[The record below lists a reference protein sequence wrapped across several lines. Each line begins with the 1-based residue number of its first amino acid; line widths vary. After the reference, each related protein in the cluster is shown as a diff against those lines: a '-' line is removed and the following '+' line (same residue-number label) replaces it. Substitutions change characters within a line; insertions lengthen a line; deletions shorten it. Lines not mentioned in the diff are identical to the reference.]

1 MRNEGLGSWP
11 ARRARKTPRRVAL
24 VHGGLSAARGGP
36 STDDGGPSTECGGR
50 SANAGGPST
59 EYGGRSANAG
69 GPSTEYRGRSTSTGD
84 LSTDYRTLHTRVTR
98 LAHAL
103 RTRGIR
109 RGDRVAYLGPNHP
122 AYLETLFAAGTLG
135 AVFVPL
141 NTRLAGPEIA
151 YQLTDSGAKAL
162 VHAPS
167 HAAVVAGLP
176 GHTDVRT
183 YIEVGTEYEQ
193 VLAAA
198 SEEPID
204 EPVGLDDTCI
214 IMYTSGTTGR
224 PKGAMLT
231 HGNLIWNAVNVLV
244 DTDLIADERALV
256 SAPLFHTAGL
266 NMLTLPVLLKGGTC
280 VLVESFD
287 PAATLDLIEQ
297 HRITFMFGVP
307 TMFEQVAR
315 HPRWADTD
323 LSSLRILTC
332 GGSPVPTP
340 LIAAYQERGLTFLQ
354 GYGMTEAA
362 PGTLFLDAEHAVSK
376 AGSAGVP
383 HFFSDVRVVRPDFT
397 PVDVGE
403 TGEIVVRGPHV
414 MPGYWGLPEETAA
427 SFTDGWFRSGDAAR
441 VDEDDYVY
449 IVDRMKDM
457 IISGGENVYPAE
469 IEDLLL
475 AHPDIDEC
483 AVIGVADDKWGE
495 VPRAVVVPREGAAL
509 DPDEVLASLAGRLA
523 KYKIP
528 KSLVVADELP
538 RTASGKLLKSRVRSR
553 YGNNPQAKDAT

>member
-11 ARRARKTPRRVAL
+11 ARRARKTPHRTAL
-24 VHGGLSAARGGP
+24 IHR
-36 STDDGGPSTECGGR
+36 DR
-50 SANAGGPST
+50 SVTYA
-59 EYGGRSANAG
+59 ELY
-69 GPSTEYRGRSTSTGD
+69 E
-84 LSTDYRTLHTRVTR
+84 RTTR

-103 RTRGIR
+103 RARGVR
-109 RGDRVAYLGPNHP
+109 PGDRIAYLGPNHP
-122 AYLETLFAAGTLG
+122 AFLETLFAAGTLG

-141 NTRLAGPEIA
+141 NIRLAEPEIA
-151 YQLTDSGAKAL
+151 YQLADSGAKAL

-167 HAAVVAGLP
+167 QAPPAAGPP
-176 GHTDVRT
+176 GSTEVRT
-183 YIEVGTEYEQ
+183 YVEVGAEYEEL
-193 VLAAA
+193 LAAA
-198 SEEPID
+198 SDEPID
-204 EPVGLDDTCI
+204 QPVRLDDTCI

-231 HGNLIWNAVNVLV
+231 HGNLVWNAFNVLV
-244 DTDLIADERALV
+244 DHDLTADERALV

-287 PAATLDLIEQ
+287 PDDTFDLIER

-307 TMFEQVAR
+307 AMFDQVAR
-315 HPRWADTD
+315 HPRWDGAD

-332 GGSPVPTP
+332 GGSPVLTP
-340 LIAAYQERGLTFLQ
+340 LIATYQERGLTFLQ

-362 PGTLFLDAEHAVSK
+362 PGTLFLDAEHAVGK

-383 HFFSDVRVVRPDFT
+383 HFFSDVRVVRPDLA

-414 MPGYWGLPEETAA
+414 MSGYWGLPKETEAVF
-427 SFTDGWFRSGDAAR
+427 SDGWFRSGDAAR
-441 VDEDDYVY
+441 VDDDGYVY
-449 IVDRMKDM
+449 IVDRIKDM
-457 IISGGENVYPAE
+457 IISGGENIYPAE
-469 IEDLLL
+469 IEDQLL
-475 AHPDIDEC
+475 AHPDIVEC
-483 AVIGVADDKWGE
+483 AVIGVPDDTWGE
-495 VPRAVVVPREGAAL
+495 VPRAVVVPREGATL
-509 DPDEVLASLAGRLA
+509 DPDEVIASLSGRLA

-528 KSLVVADELP
+528 KTVVIADALP

-553 YGNNPQAKDAT
+553 YGTTS

>member
-11 ARRARKTPRRVAL
+11 ARRARKTPHRTAL
-24 VHGGLSAARGGP
+24 VHG
-36 STDDGGPSTECGGR
+36 EQ
-50 SANAGGPST
+50 
-59 EYGGRSANAG
+59 
-69 GPSTEYRGRSTSTGD
+69 
-84 LSTDYRTLHTRVTR
+84 STDYRTLHTRTTR

-103 RTRGIR
+103 RARGVR
-109 RGDRVAYLGPNHP
+109 RGDRIAYLGPNHP
-122 AYLETLFAAGTLG
+122 SYLETLFAAGTLG

-151 YQLTDSGAKAL
+151 YQLADSGAKAL
-162 VHAPS
+162 VYGPS
-167 HAAVVAGLP
+167 HAGLVAGLP
-176 GHTDVRT
+176 GSTDVRM
-183 YIEVGTEYEQ
+183 YVEVGAEYEEA
-193 VLAAA
+193 LASS
-198 SEEPID
+198 SEEAID
-204 EPVGLDDTCI
+204 QPVTPDDTCI

-231 HGNLIWNAVNVLV
+231 HGNLTWNAINVLV

-266 NMLTLPVLLKGGTC
+266 NMLTLPVLLKGGSC
-280 VLVESFD
+280 VLVEAFD
-287 PAATLDLIEQ
+287 PAATFDLIAR

-315 HPRWADTD
+315 HPRWADAD

-332 GGSPVPTP
+332 GGSPVSTP

-354 GYGMTEAA
+354 GYGMTEAS
-362 PGTLFLDAEHAVSK
+362 PGTLFLDAEHALSK

-383 HFFSDVRVVRPDFT
+383 HFFSDVRVVRPDLT
-397 PVDVGE
+397 PADVGE
-403 TGEIVVRGPHV
+403 TGEVHVRGPHV

-427 SFTDGWFRSGDAAR
+427 SFADGWFRSGDAAR
-441 VDEDDYVY
+441 VDEDGYVH
-449 IVDRMKDM
+449 IVDRIKDM

-475 AHPDIDEC
+475 SHPDIVEC
-483 AVIGVADDKWGE
+483 AVIGVPDDKWGE
-495 VPRAVVVPREGAAL
+495 VPRAVVVPREGASL
-509 DPDEVLASLAGRLA
+509 DADEVLAALSGRLA

-528 KSLVVADELP
+528 KSVVIADELP
-538 RTASGKLLKSRVRSR
+538 RTASGKLLKSRVRTR
-553 YGNNPQAKDAT
+553 YGNSEGTS

>member
-11 ARRARKTPRRVAL
+11 ARRARKTPHRTAL
-24 VHGGLSAARGGP
+24 IHGDTTFTYAA
-36 STDDGGPSTECGGR
+36 
-50 SANAGGPST
+50 
-59 EYGGRSANAG
+59 
-69 GPSTEYRGRSTSTGD
+69 
-84 LSTDYRTLHTRVTR
+84 LHTRVTR

-103 RTRGIR
+103 RARGIR

-122 AYLETLFAAGTLG
+122 SYLETLFAAGTLG

-141 NTRLAGPEIA
+141 NTRLAGPEIG
-151 YQLTDSGAKAL
+151 YQLSDSGARAL
-162 VHAPS
+162 VYGPS
-167 HAAVVAGLP
+167 HAGLVAGLP
-176 GHTDVRT
+176 GSTDVRT
-183 YIEVGTEYEQ
+183 YVEVGAEYERL
-193 VLAAA
+193 LAESAQ
-198 SEEPID
+198 EPID
-204 EPVGLDDTCI
+204 EPVTADDTCI

-231 HGNLIWNAVNVLV
+231 HGNLTWNAINVLV

-280 VLVESFD
+280 VLVEAFE
-287 PAATLDLIEQ
+287 PNATFDLIEQ

-315 HPRWADTD
+315 HPRWADAD

-332 GGSPVPTP
+332 GGSPVSSP

-354 GYGMTEAA
+354 GYGMTEAS
-362 PGTLFLDAEHAVSK
+362 PGTLFLDAEHAIGKS
-376 AGSAGVP
+376 GSAGVP
-383 HFFSDVRVVRPDFT
+383 HFFSDVRVVRPDLA

-403 TGEIVVRGPHV
+403 TGEVVLRGPHV

-427 SFTDGWFRSGDAAR
+427 SFADGWFRSGDAAR
-441 VDEDDYVY
+441 VDEDGYVF
-449 IVDRMKDM
+449 IVDRIKDM
-457 IISGGENVYPAE
+457 IISGGENIYPAE

-475 AHPDIDEC
+475 GHPDIAEC
-483 AVIGVADDKWGE
+483 AVIGVPDDKWGE
-495 VPRAVVVPREGAAL
+495 VPRAVVVPREGSAP

-528 KSLVVADELP
+528 KSVVIADGLP
-538 RTASGKLLKSRVRSR
+538 RTASGKLLKSRVRKRFGS
-553 YGNNPQAKDAT
+553 NS

>member
-1 MRNEGLGSWP
+1 MRNEGIGSWP
-11 ARRARKTPRRVAL
+11 ARRARKTPHRTAL
-24 VHGGLSAARGGP
+24 IHGEH
-36 STDDGGPSTECGGR
+36 TVD
-50 SANAGGPST
+50 
-59 EYGGRSANAG
+59 YG
-69 GPSTEYRGRSTSTGD
+69 
-84 LSTDYRTLHTRVTR
+84 TLHARTTR

-103 RTRGIR
+103 RARGVR

-122 AYLETLFAAGTLG
+122 SYLETLFAAGTLG

-151 YQLTDSGAKAL
+151 YQLADSGAKAL
-162 VHAPS
+162 VHGPS
-167 HAAVVAGLP
+167 HTGLVAGLP
-176 GHTDVRT
+176 GGTDVRLHLET
-183 YIEVGTEYEQ
+183 GAEYEAA
-193 VLAAA
+193 LAGA
-198 SEEPID
+198 SAEPVD
-204 EPVGLDDTCI
+204 EPVGPDDTCI

-231 HGNLIWNAVNVLV
+231 HGNLTWNAVNVLV

-280 VLVESFD
+280 VLVEAFD
-287 PAATLDLIEQ
+287 PEATLEMIER

-307 TMFEQVAR
+307 TMFDQMAR
-315 HPRWADTD
+315 HPRWPDAD

-340 LIAAYQERGLTFLQ
+340 LIATYQERGLTFLQ

-362 PGTLFLDAEHAVSK
+362 PGTLFLDAEHAVGK

-383 HFFSDVRVVRPDFT
+383 HFFSDVRVVRPDLT
-397 PVDVGE
+397 PVGVGE
-403 TGEIVVRGPHV
+403 VGEVVVRGPHV

-427 SFTDGWFRSGDAAR
+427 SFADGWFRSGDAAQ
-441 VDEDDYVY
+441 VDQDGYVH
-449 IVDRMKDM
+449 IVDRLKDM

-469 IEDLLL
+469 IEDRLL
-475 AHPDIDEC
+475 AHPGIAEC
-483 AVIGVADDKWGE
+483 AVIGVPDDTWGE
-495 VPRAVVVPREGAAL
+495 VPRAVVVPREGAEL

-528 KSLVVADELP
+528 KSVVVADALP
-538 RTASGKLLKSRVRSR
+538 RTASGKLLKSRVRTR
-553 YGNNPQAKDAT
+553 YGNP

>member
-11 ARRARKTPRRVAL
+11 ARRARKTPHRTAL
-24 VHGGLSAARGGP
+24 IHGDTTFTYAA
-36 STDDGGPSTECGGR
+36 
-50 SANAGGPST
+50 
-59 EYGGRSANAG
+59 
-69 GPSTEYRGRSTSTGD
+69 
-84 LSTDYRTLHTRVTR
+84 LHTRVTR

-103 RTRGIR
+103 RARGIR

-122 AYLETLFAAGTLG
+122 SYLETLFAAGVLG

-141 NTRLAGPEIA
+141 NTRLAGPEIG
-151 YQLTDSGAKAL
+151 YQLSDSGARAL
-162 VHAPS
+162 VYGPS
-167 HAAVVAGLP
+167 HAGLVAGLP
-176 GHTDVRT
+176 GSTDVRT
-183 YIEVGTEYEQ
+183 YVEVGVEYEQ
-193 VLAAA
+193 LLAQSAA
-198 SEEPID
+198 EPID
-204 EPVGLDDTCI
+204 EPVIPDDTCI

-231 HGNLIWNAVNVLV
+231 HGNLTWNAINVLV
-244 DTDLIADERALV
+244 DTDLISDERALV

-280 VLVESFD
+280 VLVEAFD
-287 PAATLDLIEQ
+287 PGATFDLIER

-315 HPRWADTD
+315 HPRWADAD

-332 GGSPVPTP
+332 GGSPVSSP

-354 GYGMTEAA
+354 GYGMTEAS
-362 PGTLFLDAEHAVSK
+362 PGTLFLDAEHATSK

-383 HFFSDVRVVRPDFT
+383 HFFSDVRVVRPDLA

-403 TGEIVVRGPHV
+403 TGEVVLRGPHV

-427 SFTDGWFRSGDAAR
+427 SFADGWFRSGDAAR
-441 VDEDDYVY
+441 VDEDGYVF
-449 IVDRMKDM
+449 IVDRIKDM
-457 IISGGENVYPAE
+457 IISGGENIYPAE

-475 AHPDIDEC
+475 GHPDIAEC
-483 AVIGVADDKWGE
+483 AVIGVPDDKWGE
-495 VPRAVVVPREGAAL
+495 VPRAVVVPREGSAP

-528 KSLVVADELP
+528 KSVVVADELP
-538 RTASGKLLKSRVRSR
+538 RTASGKLLKSRVRKR
-553 YGNNPQAKDAT
+553 YGSHS

>member
-11 ARRARKTPRRVAL
+11 ARRARKTPHRTAL
-24 VHGGLSAARGGP
+24 IHGETTFTYAELY
-36 STDDGGPSTECGGR
+36 D
-50 SANAGGPST
+50 
-59 EYGGRSANAG
+59 
-69 GPSTEYRGRSTSTGD
+69 
-84 LSTDYRTLHTRVTR
+84 RTTR

-103 RTRGIR
+103 RARGVR
-109 RGDRVAYLGPNHP
+109 RGDRIAYLGPNHP
-122 AYLETLFAAGTLG
+122 SYLETLFAAGTLG

-151 YQLTDSGAKAL
+151 YQLADSGAKAL
-162 VHAPS
+162 VYGPAFQGL
-167 HAAVVAGLP
+167 VAGLP
-176 GHTDVRT
+176 GSTDVRA
-183 YIEVGTEYEQ
+183 YVEVGAEYEEA
-193 VLAAA
+193 LASA
-198 SEEPID
+198 SQDPMD
-204 EPVGLDDTCI
+204 EPVGADDTCI

-231 HGNLIWNAVNVLV
+231 HGNLTWNAINVLV

-266 NMLTLPVLLKGGTC
+266 NMLTLPVLLKGGAC
-280 VLVESFD
+280 VLVEAFV
-287 PAATLDLIEQ
+287 PEATFDLIER

-307 TMFEQVAR
+307 TMFDQIAR
-315 HPRWADTD
+315 HPRWPDAD

-332 GGSPVPTP
+332 GGSPVSTP

-354 GYGMTEAA
+354 GYGMTEAS

-383 HFFSDVRVVRPDFT
+383 HFFSDVRVVRPDLA

-414 MPGYWGLPEETAA
+414 MPGYWGLPEETAG
-427 SFTDGWFRSGDAAR
+427 SFADGWFRSGDAAR
-441 VDEDDYVY
+441 IDEDGYVF
-449 IVDRMKDM
+449 IVDRIKDM
-457 IISGGENVYPAE
+457 IISGGENIYPAE

-475 AHPDIDEC
+475 AHPDIVEC
-483 AVIGVADDKWGE
+483 AVIGVPDDKWGE
-495 VPRAVVVPREGAAL
+495 VPRAVVVPREDVSV
-509 DPDEVLASLAGRLA
+509 DPDEILASLSGRLA

-528 KSLVVADELP
+528 KSVVLVEELP

-553 YGNNPQAKDAT
+553 YGNQ

>member
-11 ARRARKTPRRVAL
+11 SRRARKTPHRTAL
-24 VHGGLSAARGGP
+24 IHGDTTFTY
-36 STDDGGPSTECGGR
+36 TD
-50 SANAGGPST
+50 
-59 EYGGRSANAG
+59 
-69 GPSTEYRGRSTSTGD
+69 
-84 LSTDYRTLHTRVTR
+84 LHTRVTR

-103 RTRGIR
+103 RARGIR

-122 AYLETLFAAGTLG
+122 SYLETLFAAGSLG

-141 NTRLAGPEIA
+141 NTRLAGPEIG
-151 YQLTDSGAKAL
+151 YQLSDSGARAL
-162 VHAPS
+162 VYGPS
-167 HAAVVAGLP
+167 HAGLVAGLP
-176 GHTDVRT
+176 GSTDVRT
-183 YIEVGTEYEQ
+183 YVEVGAEYEQ
-193 VLAAA
+193 LLAESAA
-198 SEEPID
+198 EPID
-204 EPVGLDDTCI
+204 EPVTADDTCI

-231 HGNLIWNAVNVLV
+231 HGNLTWNAINVLV

-280 VLVESFD
+280 VLVEAFE
-287 PAATLDLIEQ
+287 PNATFDLIEQ

-315 HPRWADTD
+315 HPRWADAD

-332 GGSPVPTP
+332 GGSPVSTP
-340 LIAAYQERGLTFLQ
+340 LITTYQKRGLTFLQ
-354 GYGMTEAA
+354 GYGMTEAS
-362 PGTLFLDAEHAVSK
+362 PGTLFLDAEHAIGK

-383 HFFSDVRVVRPDFT
+383 HFFSDVRVVRPDLA

-403 TGEIVVRGPHV
+403 TGEVVLRGPHV

-427 SFTDGWFRSGDAAR
+427 SFADGWFRSGDAAR
-441 VDEDDYVY
+441 VDEDGYVF
-449 IVDRMKDM
+449 IVDRIKDM
-457 IISGGENVYPAE
+457 IISGGENIYPAE

-475 AHPDIDEC
+475 GHPDIAEC
-483 AVIGVADDKWGE
+483 AVIGVPDDKWGE
-495 VPRAVVVPREGAAL
+495 VPRAVVVPREGSAP

-528 KSLVVADELP
+528 KSVVIADGLP
-538 RTASGKLLKSRVRSR
+538 RTASGKLLKSRVRKRFGS
-553 YGNNPQAKDAT
+553 NS

>member
-11 ARRARKTPRRVAL
+11 ARRARKTPERTAL
-24 VHGGLSAARGGP
+24 IHGDSEISYALLY
-36 STDDGGPSTECGGR
+36 D
-50 SANAGGPST
+50 
-59 EYGGRSANAG
+59 
-69 GPSTEYRGRSTSTGD
+69 
-84 LSTDYRTLHTRVTR
+84 RTTR

-103 RTRGIR
+103 RALGLR
-109 RGDRVAYLGPNHP
+109 RGDRIGYLGPNHP
-122 AYLETLFAAGTLG
+122 SYLETLFAAGTLG

-141 NTRLAGPEIA
+141 NPRLAGPEIA
-151 YQLTDSGAKAL
+151 YQLGDSGAKAL
-162 VHAPS
+162 VYAP
-167 HAAVVAGLP
+167 ALAGLVAGLP
-176 GHTDVRT
+176 GDADVRT
-183 YIEVGTEYEQ
+183 YIEVGPRYEELIDRA
-193 VLAAA
+193 VG
-198 SEEPID
+198 EPID
-204 EPVGLDDTCI
+204 QPVTADDTCV

-280 VLVESFD
+280 VLAGSFS
-287 PAATLDLIEQ
+287 PAATFDLIER

-307 TMFEQVAR
+307 TMFDQVAR
-315 HPRWADTD
+315 HPRWAGAD

-383 HFFSDVRVVRPDFT
+383 HFFSDVRVVRPDLT
-397 PVDVGE
+397 PADVGE
-403 TGEIVVRGPHV
+403 TGEVVVRGPHV
-414 MPGYWGLPEETAA
+414 MPGYWGLPDETAA
-427 SFTDGWFRSGDAAR
+427 VFADGWFRSGDAAR
-441 VDEDDYVY
+441 IDEDGYVH
-449 IVDRMKDM
+449 IVDRIKDM
-457 IISGGENVYPAE
+457 IISGGENIYPAE
-469 IEDLLL
+469 VEDQLL
-475 AHPDIDEC
+475 AHPDIVEC

-495 VPRAVVVPREGAAL
+495 VPRAVVVAREGVEL
-509 DPDEVLASLAGRLA
+509 DPDGVLAGLAGRLA

-528 KSLVVADELP
+528 KSVVVVDELP
-538 RTASGKLLKSRVRSR
+538 RTASGKLLKSRVRQR
-553 YGNNPQAKDAT
+553 YGTNSQTGNGT